1 MATSCVASTP
11 SPAVTPAK
19 KDQPLFPDKEF
30 DFVERPSQ
38 DFFCPVSLELLLEPQ
53 LTSCCG
59 HHLSLEVANRL
70 QKEGK
75 PCPVCNSESWSAMLD
90 KYHGR
95 RVREVRVRCWNKDS
109 GCGWVGEVNE
119 LKRHAVSCEKRP
131 WECEYCGLKCT
142 YDEGEGKHWPECP
155 KFPEPCPNGCE
166 VGSVERCGMEQ
177 HLSVCPLEP
186 VACEMKEFGC
196 SVVVP
201 RRELA
206 THMRESGLQHL
217 TAMTALNLRLTRQ
230 LQQELEQLQKDSAER
245 DRKIVQLQQDSAE
258 RDRKI
263 QEELKALNAV
273 VKEEV
278 KSCVQH
284 IDTHTLCSGCKVLEF
299 RNYRSNKEK
308 AKGRQVD
315 SFSDKFY
322 SHNGGYA
329 FKLRIRYYGD
339 YNDIGAFL
347 CLVEGENDDQLS
359 WPVKIF
365 VTLELLN
372 QAGNNN
378 HLQRCKARAWAEGE
392 RAEMAIDNSLIKYAI
407 LEKTEDNLKY
417 LLNDR
422 LKFRISVSVQ

>member
-1 MATSCVASTP
+1 MATSCAAASDSTP

-217 TAMTALNLRLTRQ
+217 TAMTTLNLRLTRQ
-230 LQQELEQLQKDSAER
+230 LQQESAER
-245 DRKIVQLQQDSAE
+245 DKKIVQLQQDSAE

-263 QEELKALNAV
+263 QEELKALAAV

-278 KSCVQH
+278 KSCVKH
-284 IDTHTLCSGCKVLEF
+284 IDTHTLCKVLEF
-299 RNYRSNKEK
+299 RNYRYNKEN
-308 AKGRQVD
+308 ADWDPVD
-315 SFSDKFY
+315 SLSDKFY
-322 SHNGGYA
+322 SHKGGYA
-329 FKLRIRYYGD
+329 FKLLIRYYGEE
-339 YNDIGAFL
+339 YNDIGALL

-359 WPVKIF
+359 WPVKVF

-378 HLQRCKARAWAEGE
+378 HLQRCKALEFAEGK
-392 RAEMAIDNSLIKYAI
+392 RGKKKIDASLIKYAV
-407 LEKTEDNLKY
+407 LEKTGDNLKY